1 MRAAL
6 DSRRRR
12 GRPPASDGP
21 STEKR
26 ILQTAREV
34 FAELGYEKC
43 TFSEIAARAGVTRPA
58 VNHYFRSKKELY
70 EAVFESTQ
78 QSVIEVGVT
87 RASDRVDLAER
98 LTAFLE
104 TASQADSVDRSYAR
118 FTTSSLLDGF
128 RHPELRDHANAQL
141 DSVRGFVRETL
152 EEAIARGDAR
162 ADLDVPAVTEM
173 LVAIMW
179 GMGLYAGF
187 VGTHDQLETVV
198 DQFSRLLNGSL
209 W

>member
-6 DSRRRR
+6 HSRRRR

-21 STEKR
+21 STEER

-34 FAELGYEKC
+34 FAELGYENS
-43 TFSEIAARAGVTRPA
+43 TFGEIAERAGVTRPA
-58 VNHYFRSKKELY
+58 VNHYFRSKKQLY
-70 EAVFESTQ
+70 QAVFESAQ
-78 QSVIEVGVT
+78 QSVVDAGVM
-87 RASDRVDLAER
+87 RAADRGHLAER

-118 FTTSSLLDGF
+118 FITSSLLDGF
-128 RHPELRDHANAQL
+128 RHPELRDHADSQL
-141 DSVRGFVRETL
+141 DSVRRFVRETL

-198 DQFSRLLNGSL
+198 DQFSRLLKGSL